1 MKKFLAMIA
10 IALVVAAAVWV
21 ALRIQ
26 IANQLAKVPELLP
39 ESTLLLAQASVPM
52 RTRERWHQ
60 SELYQIWQEPSVQ
73 AWLQR
78 PLAQLPK
85 DQSSHQTLEEFLQLG
100 ANHLFLALTSLE
112 KNEPVVIGGFHFEA
126 TEDKARQFIAKR
138 EANWWPKSSG
148 AKHTT
153 VVYEQHP
160 IEVVAVGN
168 LTYTSVYHNHWFFA
182 SNDLAT
188 LKALLDRTRRRGD
201 QTNGSLEENPHFAA
215 ATKHLG
221 SDYDALLYVDPQ
233 PFVQRLSLLLA
244 MTEQPLATAELEHL
258 KSVRSFA
265 TTFGFQHDKMREVD
279 FLEMPQ
285 AESKGKLTQP
295 LLKAATTDTFLYTVS
310 ELQWPPNF
318 LAPSTGPTQGLMA
331 WLQDFAQ
338 NLSSHGISAD
348 EVRAAFGEQ
357 AETSGIW
364 AQDAQWP
371 AFLAAVPVKDA
382 ARARK
387 IADALAT
394 MEVPGGGWMRTEEN
408 GSTFY
413 SAQIFGGLLPLSLT
427 MALNDQLFVLGLDR
441 AAVKTALSGAIAP
454 DGGLEKSKTFHDAA
468 ALVPRGESA
477 FNYVDARLLYER
489 LDPAIRP
496 LLTMGATLYPAW
508 NKTVDLAKFPP
519 ADAITKHLSPIV
531 MSQRYETDGYVTE
544 SIGPVTFRQATVGI
558 AAAVIGS
565 LEYFHEGLKVP
576 VLSASPATSPSSS
589 PSTIPSPSP
598 SPL

>member
-1 MKKFLAMIA
+1 MKKFLALIA

-21 ALRIQ
+21 TLRIQ

-39 ESTLLLAQASVPM
+39 ESTLLLAQASSPM

-60 SELYQIWQEPSVQ
+60 SDLYQIWREPSVQ

-100 ANHLFLALTSLE
+100 SNHLFLALTSLE
-112 KNEPVVIGGFHFEA
+112 KNEPVVIGGFHFET
-126 TEDKARQFIAKR
+126 TEEKARQFIAQR

-188 LKALLDRTRRRGD
+188 LKALLDRTRRRGE
-201 QTNGSLEENPHFAA
+201 QTSGSLEENPHFAA

-233 PFVQRLSLLLA
+233 PFAQKLSLLLA
-244 MTEQPLATAELEHL
+244 MAEQPLATAELERL

-265 TTFGFQHDKMREVD
+265 TTFGFQHGKMREVD
-279 FLEMPQ
+279 FLEMPR
-285 AESKGKLTQP
+285 AESKEKLTQP
-295 LLKAATTDTFLYTVS
+295 LLKAATTDTFLYAVS
-310 ELQWPPNF
+310 ELHWPPNF
-318 LAPSTGPTQGLMA
+318 LAPSTGPAQGLMA
-331 WLQDFAQ
+331 WLRDFGQ
-338 NLSSHGISAD
+338 TLNSHGITAD
-348 EVRAAFGEQ
+348 EVRATFGEQ

-364 AQDAQWP
+364 TQDAHWP
-371 AFLAAVPVKDA
+371 AFLAALPVKDPS
-382 ARARK
+382 RARK

-394 MEVPGGGWMRTEEN
+394 MEVAGAGWTRTEEN

-413 SAQIFGGLLPLSLT
+413 SAQILDGLLPLSLT
-427 MALNDQLFVLGLDR
+427 MALNDRLFVLGLDQG
-441 AAVKTALSGAIAP
+441 AVKAALTGAIP
-454 DGGLEKSKTFHDAA
+454 PNGLEKNKTFRDAD

-477 FNYVDARLLYER
+477 FNYVDTKLLYER

-496 LLTMGATLYPAW
+496 LLTMGATLYPALS
-508 NKTVDLAKFPP
+508 KTVDLAKFPP
-519 ADAITKHLSPIV
+519 PEAITRHLSPIV
-531 MSQRYETDGYVTE
+531 MSQRYENDGYVTE
-544 SIGPVTFRQATVGI
+544 SIGPVTFRQATAGI
-558 AAAVIGS
+558 AAAIIGS
-565 LEYFHEGLKVP
+565 LEYFHQGLKVP
-576 VLSASPATSPSSS
+576 GLSASPATSP
-589 PSTIPSPSP
+589 PSTVASPSP
-598 SPL
+598 TPSPF